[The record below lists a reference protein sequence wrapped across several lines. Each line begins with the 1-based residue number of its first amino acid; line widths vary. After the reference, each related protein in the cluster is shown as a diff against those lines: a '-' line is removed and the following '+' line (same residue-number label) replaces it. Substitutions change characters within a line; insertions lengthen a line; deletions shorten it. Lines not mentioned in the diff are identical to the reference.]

1 MPSTEDPEL
10 EGQARQL
17 IGLAA
22 RLIRQVQA
30 DSDRMPVE
38 LRDLLRA
45 HGLAAR
51 HLHAMIPLAL
61 DGPMMVS
68 RLAER
73 LALAPASTSQL
84 VSELG
89 AAGLVTREVDPLD
102 RRRARIS
109 LRVHL
114 KAKIAALADVR
125 LRAFRAALAQIP
137 PAERKPFLNGW
148 QVLVASMEA
157 ETMGHAHPI
166 LQEDRP

>member
-1 MPSTEDPEL
+1 MQSTDDPEL
-10 EGQARQL
+10 EGQAQQL
-17 IGLAA
+17 IRLAA
-22 RLIRQVQA
+22 RLIRHVQA
-30 DSDRMPVE
+30 EADRMPVE

-61 DGPMMVS
+61 EGPMMVS

-89 AAGLVTREVDPLD
+89 AAGLVARDVDPLD
-102 RRRARIS
+102 RRKARVS

-114 KAKIAALADVR
+114 KTKIAALADSR
-125 LRAFRAALAQIP
+125 LRPFRAALVQIP
-137 PAERKPFLNGW
+137 PAERKQFLDGW
-148 QVLVASMEA
+148 QVLAASMEA
-157 ETMGHAHPI
+157 EATGHSHSI
-166 LQEDRP
+166 SREDRP